1 MGKQLC
7 KHKDREIT
15 WMENTPEYIEKPI
28 DLPQVTGKLCKC
40 KSNTIRQAAI
50 TFRSLNIS
58 YCYFMIQS
66 YRNK

>member
-40 KSNTIRQAAI
+40 KSNYHT
-50 TFRSLNIS
+50 TGGDYVSFT
-58 YCYFMIQS
+58 
-66 YRNK
+66 